1 MDALNECTDTG
12 AEKRQIDVRQRAD
25 CGAKPSKNFTGV
37 TSHLETRTRSVFL
50 DNGGTANLTLD
61 ALGAW
66 TLGRPRLTVAAD
78 GCRRRSAKQGR

>member
-1 MDALNECTDTG
+1 MDALNECTGTGTG

-37 TSHLETRTRSVFL
+37 TSHLETRTRSVFP

-66 TLGRPRLTVAAD
+66 MPQTD
-78 GCRRRSAKQGR
+78 GCCRRMSPSVS

>member
-1 MDALNECTDTG
+1 MDALNECTGTGVGTG

-37 TSHLETRTRSVFL
+37 TSHLETRTRSVFPG
-50 DNGGTANLTLD
+50 NGGTANLTLD

-66 TLGRPRLTVAAD
+66 TPQTD
-78 GCRRRSAKQGR
+78 GCCRRMSPSVS